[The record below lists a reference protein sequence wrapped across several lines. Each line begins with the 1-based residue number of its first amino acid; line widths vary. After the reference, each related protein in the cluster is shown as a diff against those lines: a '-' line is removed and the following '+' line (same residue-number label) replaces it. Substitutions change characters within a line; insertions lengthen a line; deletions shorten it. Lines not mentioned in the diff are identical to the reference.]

1 MQLPLGTPYAIG
13 SCQGECECRSLSVCV
28 CVSVCVCKFLYGAI
42 ATTDLHLLLIC
53 LAFWVCNECATIAT
67 LIFPFQC
74 LSPPPPPFAFP
85 SPLQTLCMSVRL
97 LPVCL
102 VLIPQRVCL
111 LLLLLPSILHQ
122 TRVCR
127 AVYPV
132 CLPLQIPPLPSAS
145 YAFVYL
151 AYLLPVHGCNFWAT
165 KSLMQNACS
174 THDELVETL
183 GRQLLEEKKQEGA
196 AVGEGGGANFVL

>member
-1 MQLPLGTPYAIG
+1 M
-13 SCQGECECRSLSVCV
+13 
-28 CVSVCVCKFLYGAI
+28 
-42 ATTDLHLLLIC
+42 
-53 LAFWVCNECATIAT
+53 CNDCYSN
-67 LIFPFQC
+67 FPFSMP
-74 LSPPPPPFAFP
+74 LTSLPPSHSPCRHSACP
-85 SPLQTLCMSVRL
+85 SVRL

-132 CLPLQIPPLPSAS
+132 CLPPPALSLLPFAN

-183 GRQLLEEKKQEGA
+183 GRQLLDEKEARRGSSR
-196 AVGEGGGANFVL
+196 